1 MNDTAFLLCPNLKKA
16 KQQKSLIYQSTLPI
30 FRLKGQTDLLFSRPH
45 VSQKLSTLSL
55 PIFCMAVFLAH
66 GYPTYQ
72 NFPGSAFFL
81 LLKIV
86 WPDWKG
92 LFSSGIPLVEN
103 LNLGRLTLIGSAYK
117 QKTNK
122 QTWRCKQRNNMKL
135 GALSAYFFVFL
146 ESFQWHSHWGV
157 QKYCQKSAKR
167 GKSGRKDQNWDGSF
181 TLPLLTNTKNR
192 AGYATGLHHARN
204 LSTLERWKCRRSH
217 VMSHVSGGINSKIL
231 LACPKKIW
239 AKVCFFGFS
248 KKITFGEIRLLNL
261 TSMHGMIHYKSSA
274 CMDYHL

>member
-1 MNDTAFLLCPNLKKA
+1 
-16 KQQKSLIYQSTLPI
+16 
-30 FRLKGQTDLLFSRPH
+30 
-45 VSQKLSTLSL
+45 
-55 PIFCMAVFLAH
+55 
-66 GYPTYQ
+66 
-72 NFPGSAFFL
+72 
-81 LLKIV
+81 
-86 WPDWKG
+86 
-92 LFSSGIPLVEN
+92 
-103 LNLGRLTLIGSAYK
+103 
-117 QKTNK
+117 
-122 QTWRCKQRNNMKL
+122 MKL
-135 GALSAYFFVFL
+135 GALSAYFFFFL

-248 KKITFGEIRLLNL
+248 KKKITFGEIRLLNL
-261 TSMHGMIHYKSSA
+261 TSMHGMIHHISLLHAWTIIYK
-274 CMDYHL
+274 CMDQQCLEAFGCYLKFNPLHCNILGPDIG

>member
-1 MNDTAFLLCPNLKKA
+1 MLTNRKQTNKPDVANREITWNWELCQPTFLFFWK
-16 KQQKSLIYQSTLPI
+16 
-30 FRLKGQTDLLFSRPH
+30 
-45 VSQKLSTLSL
+45 
-55 PIFCMAVFLAH
+55 VF
-66 GYPTYQ
+66 
-72 NFPGSAFFL
+72 
-81 LLKIV
+81 
-86 WPDWKG
+86 
-92 LFSSGIPLVEN
+92 SGIAT
-103 LNLGRLTLIGSAYK
+103 G
-117 QKTNK
+117 
-122 QTWRCKQRNNMKL
+122 
-135 GALSAYFFVFL
+135 
-146 ESFQWHSHWGV
+146 GV

-248 KKITFGEIRLLNL
+248 KKKKNHFWWN
-261 TSMHGMIHYKSSA
+261 
-274 CMDYHL
+274 